1 MVTKKQAIDLIGQR
15 AQELTALSDGIW
27 DHPEVK
33 YHEKFASET
42 LSSFLRENGFRVT
55 LGVAG
60 IPTAFVAEYGSGHPV
75 IGVLGEY
82 DALERMSQKA
92 ECTQREP
99 IAAGAPGHGCGHN
112 LLGVGMVGAAL
123 AVKAYLE
130 SGREGT
136 IKFFGCPAEEGGSG
150 KTFMAR
156 DGVFDGVDAA
166 LTWHPADTNMVSN
179 SSNLANCQIRYRF
192 KGKSAHAAI
201 SPELGRSALD
211 AMELMN
217 VGVQFLREHMPS
229 ECRVHYAITDVGG
242 GSPNV
247 VQADAEVLYLIR
259 APKLPQV
266 NDLTERVN
274 NIARG
279 AALMTGTQ
287 VAIHFVKA
295 CSNVLPNNVLGWQL
309 QKNFE
314 ELGSAEYDA
323 ADYALA
329 ERMQAVMED
338 KDEYYRELVQAI
350 PDDEVRQRLMADVD
364 KPLFTQILP
373 YDPHDSVSMASSDV
387 GDVSWI
393 CPTSQITA
401 TTMPGCTVMHSWQ
414 EVAVGKSA
422 MAHKGMLQAARVI
435 AATAID
441 LLEDPSI
448 IERAQAEKAR
458 RTGNLPYH
466 CPIPDGVPI
475 PM

>member
-1 MVTKKQAIDLIGQR
+1 M
-15 AQELTALSDGIW
+15 
-27 DHPEVK
+27 
-33 YHEKFASET
+33 
-42 LSSFLRENGFRVT
+42 
-55 LGVAG
+55 
-60 IPTAFVAEYGSGHPV
+60 
-75 IGVLGEY
+75 
-82 DALERMSQKA
+82 
-92 ECTQREP
+92 
-99 IAAGAPGHGCGHN
+99 
-112 LLGVGMVGAAL
+112 
-123 AVKAYLE
+123 
-130 SGREGT
+130 
-136 IKFFGCPAEEGGSG
+136 
-150 KTFMAR
+150 
-156 DGVFDGVDAA
+156 
-166 LTWHPADTNMVSN
+166 
-179 SSNLANCQIRYRF
+179 
-192 KGKSAHAAI
+192 
-201 SPELGRSALD
+201 
-211 AMELMN
+211 
-217 VGVQFLREHMPS
+217 GVQFLREHMPS

-364 KPLFTQILP
+364 KPLFPQILP

-401 TTMPGCTVMHSWQ
+401 V
-414 EVAVGKSA
+414 
-422 MAHKGMLQAARVI
+422 VI
-435 AATAID
+435 
-441 LLEDPSI
+441 
-448 IERAQAEKAR
+448 
-458 RTGNLPYH
+458 
-466 CPIPDGVPI
+466 
-475 PM
+475 